1 MPRGWGTGD
10 DFLQLTA
17 LVRTSAALAQPQQ
30 AVAHQERAMPAGGQ
44 PAGANQ
50 ERRGE
55 ELSFASQPWASFA
68 RMITHRPSYTPRVT
82 LPSPLP
88 ALRLNTNVKGVTSPP
103 MLKASSTAHA
113 VCCIPGGKAR
123 PRGCS
128 VVKRKEPARP
138 RGACSAPKRAGFG
151 LKLHPP
157 YSRTPGSTARSKPR
171 FQT

>member
-1 MPRGWGTGD
+1 MK
-10 DFLQLTA
+10 
-17 LVRTSAALAQPQQ
+17 Q
-30 AVAHQERAMPAGGQ
+30 AVAHQEQAMPAGGQ
-44 PAGANQ
+44 PAGADQ

-55 ELSFASQPWASFA
+55 ELSFASQPWASFT

-88 ALRLNTNVKGVTSPP
+88 ALPLNTNVKGITSPP
-103 MLKASSTAHA
+103 MLRASSTAHA
-113 VCCIPGGKAR
+113 VCCTPGGKAR
-123 PRGCS
+123 PRGRS